1 MFIAT
6 DLLTSWFNSML
17 KIRFLSW
24 TIAGAIAFT
33 GCAVL
38 PVKAQ
43 LPSIQDLNLQTP
55 NLLNQEQNNQ
65 VVPGC
70 IRLDGRCLFEIASRK
85 SDLNSRIEDIDQRLS
100 DISSTYFT
108 RGCG

>member
-1 MFIAT
+1 
-6 DLLTSWFNSML
+6 ML

-55 NLLNQEQNNQ
+55 NLLNQDQNNQ

-70 IRLDGRCLFEIASRK
+70 IRLDGRCLFEIASPK

>member
-1 MFIAT
+1 MF
-6 DLLTSWFNSML
+6 

-24 TIAGAIAFT
+24 TIAGAIAFI

-43 LPSIQDLNLQTP
+43 LPSLQDLNRQTP
-55 NLLNQEQNNQ
+55 NLLNQDQNNQ

-70 IRLDGRCLFEIASRK
+70 IRLDGRCLFEIASPK